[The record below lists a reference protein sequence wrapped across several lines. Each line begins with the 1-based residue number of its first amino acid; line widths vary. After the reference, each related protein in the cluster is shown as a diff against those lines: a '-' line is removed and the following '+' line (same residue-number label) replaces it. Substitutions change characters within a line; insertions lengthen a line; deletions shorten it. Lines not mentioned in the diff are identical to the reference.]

1 MPILIAQII
10 FMTKSKHSQTQSEA
24 PLLAKSVL
32 LLATKT
38 SLVGGAFVCACV
50 CGRPASGLWSLAC
63 LVPRRESY
71 YLLLESWLLHLQ
83 FVCVRTKPPAFYDD
97 GRFRSSCMRHP
108 PVAKS
113 SKRRVH
119 LRPSFV
125 HSLAICSSVPSSNL
139 KLPQSSARGTIEQPS
154 WL

>member
-1 MPILIAQII
+1 MQSSINTLVCLWQ
-10 FMTKSKHSQTQSEA
+10 KNTQA
-24 PLLAKSVL
+24 PCWQKAPCCWQQKRRWWAVL
-32 LLATKT
+32 L
-38 SLVGGAFVCACV
+38 FVLV

-71 YLLLESWLLHLQ
+71 YLLLESCLLHLH
-83 FVCVRTKPPAFYDD
+83 FVCVRPKSPAFYDD

-119 LRPSFV
+119 SRPSFV

-139 KLPQSSARGTIEQPS
+139 KLPQSSARGTLEQPS